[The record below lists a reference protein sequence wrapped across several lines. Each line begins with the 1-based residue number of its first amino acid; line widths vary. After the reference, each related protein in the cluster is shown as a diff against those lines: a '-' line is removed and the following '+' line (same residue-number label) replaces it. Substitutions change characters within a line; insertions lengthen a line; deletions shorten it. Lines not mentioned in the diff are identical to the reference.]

1 MKTIFPI
8 LLMFLTGLTA
18 NAQNNTAKTF
28 ESDAFETTNGHLTI
42 TFIGHATLMIEA
54 GNQVIHVDPVSR
66 EADYSLLPKGDLIL
80 ITHEHGDHLDK
91 KAITMVTKSDTKI
104 LCSQSCK
111 GLIDNASV
119 LVNGEKQTVG
129 GWDIEAVPAY
139 NIINKRPDGL
149 PYHPKGNG
157 NGYIITYG
165 GKRFYIAGDTENIP
179 EMGDLKNIA
188 VAFLPMNLPYTM
200 TPQMTALAAK
210 SFTPAI
216 LYPYHFGETNPKL
229 LTDLLKDTPIE
240 VRIRK
245 LK

>member
-1 MKTIFPI
+1 MKKTIPI
-8 LLMFLTGLTA
+8 LLMFLTGLSGY
-18 NAQNNTAKTF
+18 AQNNPGKTF
-28 ESDAFETTNGHLTI
+28 ESDTFETSKGRLSI
-42 TFIGHATLMIEA
+42 TFIGHATLMIKA
-54 GNQVIHVDPVSR
+54 GNQVVHIDPVAR
-66 EADYSLLPKGDLIL
+66 EADYSLLPKADLIL

-91 KAITMVTKSDTKI
+91 KAIAMVSSPDTKI
-104 LCSQSCK
+104 ICSLSCK
-111 GLIDNASV
+111 GLIDNATV

-129 GWDIEAVPAY
+129 DWDIEAVPAY

-149 PYHPKGNG
+149 AYHPKGNG

-200 TPQMTALAAK
+200 TPQMAALAAK